1 MSNSRF
7 AKHAITANCQFQWN
21 FHSKA
26 HKKLSEITHRV
37 KYISILNC
45 ELQMYYRR
53 ITTKSTPEIKITS
66 DGSFCVRS
74 FLSFHLFGA
83 FFFLCPLLY
92 ILSMYSEHAEYL
104 IILLLSVFTIPF
116 EKLCVRAYSEK
127 LGLNFSKIHRLD
139 GIEKKG
145 EKKVF

>member
-1 MSNSRF
+1 MVLF
-7 AKHAITANCQFQWN
+7 
-21 FHSKA
+21 
-26 HKKLSEITHRV
+26 V
-37 KYISILNC
+37 
-45 ELQMYYRR
+45 
-53 ITTKSTPEIKITS
+53 
-66 DGSFCVRS
+66 CVHF
-74 FLSFHLFGA
+74 FLSICLA
-83 FFFLCPLLY
+83 RFFFLCPLLY

-127 LGLNFSKIHRLD
+127 LGLHFSKIHRLD